1 MSTVCLHENARIDQ
15 LCDRR
20 NIVLL
25 CIMFDLCQKGLYMK
39 KSVRFTCATD
49 GYNFDLAILCLG
61 LYVKSAYYMGASMW
75 NGQPVNIQNINKKE
89 RFKCKIRSRL
99 NHL

>member
-1 MSTVCLHENARIDQ
+1 MSTVCLHENATIDQ

-49 GYNFDLAILCLG
+49 GYNLDLAIPRLG
-61 LYVKSAYYMGASMW
+61 LYAKLYGSKHVEWTTSEHSKYKQEGT
-75 NGQPVNIQNINKKE
+75 I
-89 RFKCKIRSRL
+89 
-99 NHL
+99 